1 MADVEAHM
9 SIANDYE
16 DNCQDEVFALL
27 RCGTECA
34 TQRHGREFTDGWFL
48 GPSAGTCEAETQTDD
63 SLLGS
68 PGLQLVPDAQSAK
81 TRAPHHCSGCRVA
94 AVSQY
99 GSSIFINRLD

>member
-68 PGLQLVPDAQSAK
+68 PGLQLVPGVQSAK
-81 TRAPHHCSGCRVA
+81 TLRRGKPGGKKHNITVA
-94 AVSQY
+94 AA
-99 GSSIFINRLD
+99 G